1 LFLRPDFVGAQL
13 WKLHYLRED
22 DKNTQ
27 ETDSGA
33 RHELYHSASRTAPS
47 KSLQNGGGY
56 ERNGL
61 GSEQRAPQ
69 NVDRPTEWGVAE
81 DPSEIHAHTQAL
93 TDSDQA
99 NTGSDNRVIRHVRTH
114 SNQSIAS
121 IASAL
126 SNGGISINTAS
137 QEPDEM
143 QQLETEDIQCR
154 KSIQN
159 ALPSCLWTAGFSVF
173 LVGNVLDFIALG
185 LTKVS
190 IVTLVG
196 SGSLVVNTVMARML
210 LKEIVTMLDIL
221 SAGCIIVGI
230 ALTVIGNQSEV
241 KEWPVEELVK
251 QYSRPDV
258 VAMLVIFTG
267 LIVACL
273 LVMAIDTTRRRAVAA
288 RTGVAPKPSR
298 WVGAITCIVGAFVA
312 TFTILFGKAFSN
324 LILLSIAGDNQFTDA
339 VTVLIVLAFMVCVA
353 RSARLCIPPVES
365 QY

>member
-1 LFLRPDFVGAQL
+1 MMSWLLTASRSSPPLPGSTEQGRGHRHSSRQSNAGPGRAHLR
-13 WKLHYLRED
+13 
-22 DKNTQ
+22 
-27 ETDSGA
+27 DSGDDIEEA
-33 RHELYHSASRTAPS
+33 LDKRAPS
-47 KSLQNGGGY
+47 EKDAATDLQDCATIADASGAGFEPSAN
-56 ERNGL
+56 
-61 GSEQRAPQ
+61 EQF
-69 NVDRPTEWGVAE
+69 
-81 DPSEIHAHTQAL
+81 AHKAY
-93 TDSDQA
+93 
-99 NTGSDNRVIRHVRTH
+99 
-114 SNQSIAS
+114 
-121 IASAL
+121 
-126 SNGGISINTAS
+126 
-137 QEPDEM
+137 M
-143 QQLETEDIQCR
+143 
-154 KSIQN
+154 
-159 ALPSCLWTAGFSVF
+159 PSCLWTAGFSVF